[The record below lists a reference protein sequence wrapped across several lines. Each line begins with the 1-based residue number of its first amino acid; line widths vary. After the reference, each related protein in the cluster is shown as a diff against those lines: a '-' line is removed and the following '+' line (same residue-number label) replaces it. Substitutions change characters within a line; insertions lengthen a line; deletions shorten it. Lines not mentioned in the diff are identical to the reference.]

1 MWHRRH
7 EPARALTRLSPLFES
22 ILQFVESDPHI
33 LLAGLLLLCGIGLPL
48 PEELILVAAGF
59 IAYRGELTGDGH
71 HPAGLMATASIAI
84 LVGDSIPYVL
94 GRLFGP
100 KLLRLRLVRSWISQE
115 GLARFDRWFQR
126 HGRLTIFV
134 ARFLPGIRVPAFF
147 TAGSMNTSVARFY
160 VMDGLG
166 VLISAPLFVWLGYY
180 FGKDIE
186 TVVAWVQRAEHT
198 VLWAIGGGAVVAL
211 AVYFFWWRR
220 RRTRKL
226 LGQPVSETT
235 VEPSPEDTRRILA
248 EVEGPAPAAGPDEA
262 IGSSAAEQDR
272 STHAPTK
279 SGGAAPAE
287 PIEDSSAEAAT
298 RADETRHEPSAEE
311 RAKDAPEP
319 GES

>member
-1 MWHRRH
+1 M
-7 EPARALTRLSPLFES
+7 
-22 ILQFVESDPHI
+22 
-33 LLAGLLLLCGIGLPL
+33 

-59 IAYRGELTGDGH
+59 VAYRGELTGDGH
-71 HPAGLMATASIAI
+71 HPVGLMATASAAI

-198 VLWAIGGGAVVAL
+198 VLWAIGGGTVIAL
-211 AVYFFWWRR
+211 ALYFFWWRR

-226 LGQPVSETT
+226 LGEPVSETT

-248 EVEGPAPAAGPDEA
+248 EVEAPTEMPEDAPADASAPDSKARDEGVREGPRQAVPDEA
-262 IGSSAAEQDR
+262 TGADGPE
-272 STHAPTK
+272 PTK
-279 SGGAAPAE
+279 G
-287 PIEDSSAEAAT
+287 
-298 RADETRHEPSAEE
+298 
-311 RAKDAPEP
+311 
-319 GES
+319 